1 VTFLRTWHCFPAN
14 TSGVAS
20 TPRNCSF
27 FRMVLVAM
35 VAFCTAGSAAAQP
48 SLDAL
53 LEPFLARYQ
62 IPPPS
67 RQRWYRSGWHTEG
80 RPKVPVTLNDRFHL
94 GSDTKAM
101 TALPAAM
108 LMEEVELRWDSTVA
122 EVFPELVG
130 PMDQG
135 L

>member
-1 VTFLRTWHCFPAN
+1 
-14 TSGVAS
+14 
-20 TPRNCSF
+20 
-27 FRMVLVAM
+27 M
-35 VAFCTAGSAAAQP
+35 
-48 SLDAL
+48 
-53 LEPFLARYQ
+53 
-62 IPPPS
+62 
-67 RQRWYRSGWHTEG
+67 
-80 RPKVPVTLNDRFHL
+80 TLNDRLHP